1 MSFGSPYFTLPDFI
15 YHKPK
20 TLKGAL
26 ELLEKYGD
34 EAKILA
40 GGVGLIAFMKERLVS
55 PSHVIDVKEIP
66 ELKRLEYRKGEGLI
80 IGATI
85 TFSELESYQ
94 VVREKYRALY
104 QAVKL
109 ASDSII
115 RNRATLVG
123 NVCEAIPW
131 VDGPPPLIAYGAEV
145 EIRSLDR
152 VRRVPVAD
160 FIKGPVEIDLEPR
173 EIVTSIH
180 VPEVPDEAKSGFV
193 KFNIGSEFALV
204 NLAAYLSLNGKK
216 KDVRLVYGA
225 ISPKPVRALEAEKI
239 LLAEGDMR
247 TLITSAALKASEELE
262 VISDVLASEDFRRH
276 LIKVLT
282 VKLLTELIGGG

>member
-1 MSFGSPYFTLPDFI
+1 MSFGSPYFTLPDFT

-20 TLKGAL
+20 TLREAL

-55 PSHVIDVKEIP
+55 PSHVIDIKGIP
-66 ELKRLEYRKGEGLI
+66 ELKKLEYRKGEGLV
-80 IGATI
+80 IGATV

-94 VVREKYRALY
+94 VIREKYRALY

-123 NVCEAIPW
+123 NICEAMPW
-131 VDGPPPLIAYGAEV
+131 VDGPPPLIAHGAEV
-145 EIRSLDR
+145 EIKSLDK
-152 VRRVPVAD
+152 VRRVPVAE
-160 FIKGPVEIDLEPR
+160 FIKGPVEIDLEPG

-180 VPEVPDEAKSGFV
+180 IPDVPSGARSGFV
-193 KFNIGSEFALV
+193 KFNVGSEFALV
-204 NLAAYLSLNGKK
+204 NLAAYLSLNEEK

-239 LLAEGDMR
+239 LSSEGDMR
-247 TLITSAALKASEELE
+247 TLIISVAVKASEELE

-276 LIKVLT
+276 LIKILT
-282 VKLLTELIGGG
+282 MNLLTELVEGG